1 MPRSKVATLEQALAK
16 CHDGMTVMLGG
27 FTNVGSPNKFC
38 RALADTG
45 IKDLHI
51 IANDA
56 GNDKA
61 DGIGTFIVEGRAS
74 SLVASHVGLNPK
86 VAEQMFGIPLE
97 GLPLTTLAL
106 CENSIAERVLRPVA
120 TSHPAGT

>member
-1 MPRSKVATLEQALAK
+1 MGRPIGAQPRLNKKRKKERRNAK
-16 CHDGMTVMLGG
+16 IQGRHTGPGPGPNGHDGMTVMLGG

-61 DGIGTFIVEGRAS
+61 DGIGTFIVEGRRPAWWPPTWAS
-74 SLVASHVGLNPK
+74 
-86 VAEQMFGIPLE
+86 
-97 GLPLTTLAL
+97 TLRWP
-106 CENSIAERVLRPVA
+106 SR
-120 TSHPAGT
+120 